1 MYPCCSMRHQRAIVS
16 PPHSALEKTN
26 AGRPQKIKAGQQKTP
41 QRMARGR
48 TIVMTGRSEL
58 IRALPKQRAVANF
71 KQGGALGLK
80 NKSGAVAKMQALFQR
95 IAPPFATEDQKEE
108 EL

>member
-1 MYPCCSMRHQRAIVS
+1 MRHQCAIVS

-48 TIVMTGRSEL
+48 TTVMTGRSEL

-71 KQGGALGLK
+71 KQGAHQALNK
-80 NKSGAVAKMQALFQR
+80 NKEWGGRKNARTL
-95 IAPPFATEDQKEE
+95 PEDRSTIRH
-108 EL
+108 